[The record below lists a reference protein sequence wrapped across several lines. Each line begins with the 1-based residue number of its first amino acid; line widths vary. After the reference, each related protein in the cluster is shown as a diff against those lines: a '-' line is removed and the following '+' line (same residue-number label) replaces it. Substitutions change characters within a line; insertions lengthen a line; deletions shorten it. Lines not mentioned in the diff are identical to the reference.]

1 MNPMKEIEQIPEAF
15 DPTVAIAIGEQLADL
30 QFEVAESSYQQRLS
44 QNYDQF
50 CVSQASDAAMS
61 RYLGE
66 YVALIRL
73 DERLRFIG
81 RMLLY
86 GLMVAILPIGMA
98 IALGWGSF
106 STLLLVPA
114 LLLGMWLAA
123 VNH

>member
-1 MNPMKEIEQIPEAF
+1 MKEIEQIPDAF
-15 DPTVAIAIGEQLADL
+15 DPTVAIAIGEHLADL
-30 QFEVAESSYQQRLS
+30 QFDVAESSYQQRLS

-50 CVSQASDAAMS
+50 CAAQASDAAMS

-81 RMLLY
+81 RTLLY
-86 GLMVAILPIGMA
+86 GLVVAILPMGMA
-98 IALGWGSF
+98 IAVGWGSF
-106 STLLLVPA
+106 SVLLLVPA
-114 LLLGMWLAA
+114 LMSGLWLAT